1 MVNRAGFALVYSW
14 KLNTVCMVRFAP
26 RLMWQWQSRKLASIR
41 TWPTRADASYCQKK
55 LHFQEV
61 LWIWPFY
68 ILTMIGR
75 SGRFKI
81 GNKGWGPSVKICSTE
96 SCYAPFCQHSVVAFV
111 ELIYV
116 ICWNTFWWNFNK
128 NSFCMNAIHS
138 VQVHVISF
146 VSPILRLWIAASVWI
161 DGLK

>member
-1 MVNRAGFALVYSW
+1 MVLDQQHMVNRAGFALVYSW

-96 SCYAPFCQHSVVAFV
+96 SCYAPFCQHSAVAFV

-116 ICWNTFWWNFNK
+116 IYMKYIYRTRVRSLVMLVT
-128 NSFCMNAIHS
+128 NSLTHW
-138 VQVHVISF
+138 VTLV
-146 VSPILRLWIAASVWI
+146 
-161 DGLK
+161 